1 VPSLAQQKV
10 KTDVAR
16 FEVAGN
22 CSFGLHALASKPP
35 PTESTTIGVDI
46 TGDLAS
52 VGRVSAGLL
61 PPDRSSGSNSP
72 EGVAAEGNGNGT
84 RTIEIHV
91 IVDGPIVTFIVSNE
105 TALSVFVYPQLQ
117 SSDGVA
123 LWSSA
128 GTGAAGAGA
137 TVRASAD
144 VWQLR
149 SVFNST
155 D

>member
-1 VPSLAQQKV
+1 MLGRENKITFVFAVLV
-10 KTDVAR
+10 INNR
-16 FEVAGN
+16 Y
-22 CSFGLHALASKPP
+22 ALA
-35 PTESTTIGVDI
+35 
-46 TGDLAS
+46 L
-52 VGRVSAGLL
+52 
-61 PPDRSSGSNSP
+61 
-72 EGVAAEGNGNGT
+72 
-84 RTIEIHV
+84 
-91 IVDGPIVTFIVSNE
+91 
-105 TALSVFVYPQLQ
+105 LQ

-155 D
+155 TE